1 MARLAA
7 NCFMTKIE
15 QRILNSSLVQWI
27 VYRTRH
33 IFLPGFHKLPLYD
46 VIVFFISQIRKVG
59 LNERAAAISFNFL
72 MAIPAGT
79 IFLCTLIPYLPI
91 SKQVTDELLQLVRDY
106 TINQNTYN
114 LIKNFLEDFLQ
125 TERSGLLSLGFLLVI
140 YYASNAMMG
149 IMRSFDKSLIY
160 SSRRNFLQKRW
171 MAIKLTLLVLIM
183 VLLSIVLLSLQGPVL
198 NWILQLLHIK
208 NSIIKVAI
216 LMVRWIVLL
225 ALVYYSIAFIYK
237 YAPAVH
243 KRWRL
248 SSPGTTLATF
258 MIILTTFLFS
268 FWVNHFG
275 NFNKVYG
282 SIGTILI
289 IMILVDINSL
299 VLLIGYELNVSIHSL
314 KHQADERAKRETDG
328 KFSE

>member
-1 MARLAA
+1 MR
-7 NCFMTKIE
+7 KIQE
-15 QRILNSSLVQWI
+15 MILSNSLVQQ
-27 VYRTRH
+27 VVHRTRH
-33 IFLPGFHKLPLYD
+33 ILLPGFQKLPLYD
-46 VIVFFISQIRKVG
+46 VIVFFITQIRKVG

-72 MAIPAGT
+72 LAIPAGT

-91 SKQVTDELLQLVRDY
+91 SKQVTNELLLLAKDY
-106 TINQNTYN
+106 SINQNTYL
-114 LIKNFLEDFLQ
+114 LIKDFLDYFLK
-125 TERSGLLSLGFLLVI
+125 TERTGLLSLGFLLVI

-160 SSRRNFLQKRW
+160 STRRNFLQRRW
-171 MAIKLTLLVLIM
+171 MAIRLTLLVLVM
-183 VLLSIVLLSLQGPVL
+183 VLFSIILLALQGPVL
-198 NWILQLLHIK
+198 NWILQQLHIE
-208 NSIIKVAI
+208 SSLIKFAFLLI
-216 LMVRWIVLL
+216 RWIIII

-248 SSPGTTLATF
+248 SAPGTTFATF
-258 MIILTTFLFS
+258 FIIFTTFLFS

-275 NFNKVYG
+275 NFNKIYG

-289 IMILVDINSL
+289 VMILIYINSL

-314 KHQADERAKRETDG
+314 KHQADERAKREKDDINN
-328 KFSE
+328 